1 MHISECLLW
10 INRKYGISIS
20 FQKIIPALDFIID
33 QYFYSIQ
40 LYKWAYVHFNVLMY
54 FSTLL
59 RIFYVVFG
67 HLCILVLLH
76 TFLQSWRTFWRH
88 DLLYWRN
95 DLRLM
100 SYASWH
106 IQFHHNSLKNLDPG
120 FFCCFLRATY
130 CTCGL
135 QCLAC
140 HNIYSA
146 NVMK

>member
-10 INRKYGISIS
+10 INRKYVISIL
-20 FQKIIPALDFIID
+20 FQKIIPAIDFIID

-40 LYKWAYVHFNVLMY
+40 LYMWAYVHFNVFMY

-59 RIFYVVFG
+59 RTFYVVFWTCVHFG
-67 HLCILVLLH
+67 VI
-76 TFLQSWRTFWRH
+76 TYFLQSWRTSWRH

-95 DLRLM
+95 DILFM
-100 SYASWH
+100 SYTSWH
-106 IQFHHNSLKNLDPG
+106 IPFHPSSLKNLDPG
-120 FFCCFLRATY
+120 FFCGFLRATH

-140 HNIYSA
+140 HNIHSA